1 VEFIAHYQIIFYSQ
15 PPNKLH
21 LRTAWYLNEHSY
33 KSYYM
38 LLRSL
43 IKNNPVEKS
52 RKRCKRKFI
61 YYFPK
66 GYQGDKYIAWE
77 REYKW
82 EAHLRFQEAFNEAAY
97 TKALRQKEYKK
108 IADAIVRIESKTN
121 LLFSFEKMAL
131 RDAVKSP
138 EGAKAFAIG
147 LFDYVYGKE
156 DLEARFEKFVTVI
169 ASLPRKQ
176 TRVLTWPL
184 VTVFGFLANPAE
196 HIFLKPRVTQSA
208 AIKYKFDFQY
218 RSKPNW
224 VTYQSLL
231 DFALQVWKDTAAYK
245 PRDYIDIQS
254 FIWVMG
260 SEEYPD

>member
-1 VEFIAHYQIIFYSQ
+1 
-15 PPNKLH
+15 
-21 LRTAWYLNEHSY
+21 
-33 KSYYM
+33 
-38 LLRSL
+38 L
-43 IKNNPVEKS
+43 IKTDPVAKA

-61 YYFPK
+61 CYFPK
-66 GYQGDKYIAWE
+66 GYQGQKYIAWE
-77 REYKW
+77 REYKLD
-82 EAHLRFQEAFNEAAY
+82 AHIKFQ
-97 TKALRQKEYKK
+97 KALNKVDYKK
-108 IADAIVRIESKTN
+108 LLDQQAYEKIAAAIVRIESKTN

-138 EGAKAFAIG
+138 EGAKAFSTG
-147 LFDYVYGKE
+147 LYEYVYGK
-156 DLEARFEKFVTVI
+156 DNLENRFMKFVEVI
-169 ASLPRKQ
+169 AGLPRKQ

-196 HIFLKPRVTQSA
+196 HIFLKPRVTQA
-208 AIKYKFDFQY
+208 AAVKYRFDFDY

-224 VTYQSLL
+224 NTYQSLL
-231 DFALQVWKDTAAYK
+231 NFAAQVWEDTAGYK